1 VLGVENP
8 ASDPSVTA
16 VGGTNLQVS
25 ATPTPNDNTYVSE
38 NANFDPRV
46 PALFTVGSD
55 TFTVGNNTW
64 GSGGGYSI
72 IFAKPSYQSLVST
85 GSTTQRAVPDV
96 SLMMGGCPGDADL
109 NAQDCTVLPRSA
121 AIVWIGGVP
130 NLLIGTSSASPQM
143 AGVLA
148 LDIELQGS
156 RLGNINQQIYKLAAL
171 QTSASSKTAS
181 LSQFFHRS
189 ITGNNNGFTVSPG
202 QAYSTVLGNGTL
214 IVKNFLQLSG
224 APAAGTPST
233 PSNP

>member
-1 VLGVENP
+1 
-8 ASDPSVTA
+8 
-16 VGGTNLQVS
+16 
-25 ATPTPNDNTYVSE
+25 
-38 NANFDPRV
+38 
-46 PALFTVGSD
+46 
-55 TFTVGNNTW
+55 
-64 GSGGGYSI
+64 
-72 IFAKPSYQSLVST
+72 
-85 GSTTQRAVPDV
+85 
-96 SLMMGGCPGDADL
+96 MMGGCPGDADL

-171 QTSASSKTAS
+171 QTSASAKTAS

-224 APAAGTPST
+224 APAAGAPST